1 MIDDTDELTGAAP
14 PMFNNAV
21 NESRNSGG
29 SFGEADFSINPA
41 VEVSPKANLLTNL
54 SCFSKQKPY

>member
-29 SFGEADFSINPA
+29 SFGEADFSINQWL
-41 VEVSPKANLLTNL
+41 KI
-54 SCFSKQKPY
+54 KM

>member
-14 PMFNNAV
+14 PMFNNTV
-21 NESRNSGG
+21 DESRNSG

-41 VEVSPKANLLTNL
+41 VEVSPKANLLSNV
-54 SCFSKQKPY
+54 SSFGIQKPY